1 MNRIMTNGGDDD
13 DDVRGELV
21 NGNEVQEWET
31 CSGVEGEQVVVQGS
45 ELVSQQDEV
54 QELENGGAF
63 IFYVGFGGLL
73 YFLFK
78 ICIGG
83 GFGVAMSVFF

>member
-54 QELENGGAF
+54 QELENGGLVVELQF
-63 IFYVGFGGLL
+63 EEEIPTLKTLGQTQ
-73 YFLFK
+73 
-78 ICIGG
+78 
-83 GFGVAMSVFF
+83 

>member
-54 QELENGGAF
+54 QELENGGLVVELQF
-63 IFYVGFGGLL
+63 EEEIPTLKTL
-73 YFLFK
+73 EQTQ
-78 ICIGG
+78 
-83 GFGVAMSVFF
+83 

>member
-1 MNRIMTNGGDDD
+1 MVFCVVRI
-13 DDVRGELV
+13 VIA
-21 NGNEVQEWET
+21 
-31 CSGVEGEQVVVQGS
+31 C
-45 ELVSQQDEV
+45 
-54 QELENGGAF
+54 LENGSAF

>member
-1 MNRIMTNGGDDD
+1 MTNGGDDD

-54 QELENGGAF
+54 QELENGGLVVELQF
-63 IFYVGFGGLL
+63 EEEIPTLKTL
-73 YFLFK
+73 EQTQ
-78 ICIGG
+78 
-83 GFGVAMSVFF
+83 